1 MDKRLTKSAKVRAAI
16 YSGIK
21 NMLANHLFRSRT
33 RRKKL
38 DQNRAN
44 APVPGEEN
52 IGKCDEHGEQIEEAY
67 RGNVFN
73 TQDEALDRRYSYSDE
88 NVQGLLGNRR
98 RNIFGN

>member
-16 YSGIK
+16 YSGIRK
-21 NMLANHLFRSRT
+21 MIANGLARKRMRNDRRYANMR
-33 RRKKL
+33 
-38 DQNRAN
+38 
-44 APVPGEEN
+44 VPGEEN
-52 IGKCDEHGEQIEEAY
+52 IGKYNEHGEQITEAY